1 MDKNTSSSSGH
12 SNGADQETTTPHE
25 EEGSTTNNKT
35 EKLKQ
40 QHHDE
45 QQSTPSSIIPKQ
57 SLERF
62 QFKNTIKSGGSI
74 RIRLNR
80 ENKFIKEHDIVS
92 GNIDVKLTEG
102 LDSSLSK
109 KLILRCK
116 AFERCLKKSENGQF
130 ELEKEKVFCLDYI
143 LIKDFMNE
151 DLEIGQHSYPFTYQL
166 PDRIPTSIFHERN
179 GIQFIICYK
188 LKAFLVTEHDAVTLH
203 PHSPSPPTEQKNSH
217 DHPHSSAKE
226 AMSTTSITHQE
237 KSSKKKSQVV
247 VKNEDSFH
255 KCKIEKSCIFFVSE
269 AYPTLEG
276 IGKSSMHF
284 ETSKKFLF
292 SSKKMKISCDFARN
306 TFRMYD
312 DDIVFTL
319 HVDNESS
326 KTVNKIVISLIQ
338 TFKCL
343 ESAIK
348 VFDSK
353 TEDIDE
359 NVMFEK
365 QFDET
370 VVPEAKLEK
379 KIVFEIPSYRDMS
392 EVNVKKTEGSK
403 SINEQYDAF
412 ENRKYWLP
420 SVNNSK
426 LIHVSYTIKVT
437 CSVSFGPDVVLSC
450 PIYIKPSVTG
460 LHYPKKD

>member
-226 AMSTTSITHQE
+226 AMSTT
-237 KSSKKKSQVV
+237 
-247 VKNEDSFH
+247 
-255 KCKIEKSCIFFVSE
+255 E